1 MDHFRALPG
10 SRRPHRARRRH
21 ACPRPLAME
30 YDRILWL
37 IERTSGL
44 RSGASRTGGLET
56 VPARSQVP
64 VEERTQRLMVNRRA
78 SRGWTLGFNPAA
90 STAWNY
96 CMPGLPRKPTR
107 PTWPTGLSP
116 RTARPPRPDAS
127 EQPDQFRSLNA
138 SLLYCPS
145 CRVATPTRERLLLV
159 LPTGN
164 LYEYLCQHCGTST
177 GSKTD
182 NQ

>member
-1 MDHFRALPG
+1 MDHFRAVLG
-10 SRRPHRARRRH
+10 SRWPHRARRRH

-78 SRGWTLGFNPAA
+78 SRG
-90 STAWNY
+90 
-96 CMPGLPRKPTR
+96 
-107 PTWPTGLSP
+107 
-116 RTARPPRPDAS
+116 RTFGMDPYRLICV
-127 EQPDQFRSLNA
+127 E
-138 SLLYCPS
+138 LLY
-145 CRVATPTRERLLLV
+145 A
-159 LPTGN
+159 
-164 LYEYLCQHCGTST
+164 
-177 GSKTD
+177 GSPA
-182 NQ
+182 